1 MSVLPP
7 RAIRVAIVDDQPAV
21 RAAFRTILEAH
32 ALDVVGEAGD
42 GDGAISLV
50 AAARP
55 DVVLMDVRMPGR
67 DGISA
72 TRALVERTATT
83 RVLVLT
89 TFDDDE
95 VLWGALGSGASGFL
109 LKNSPPEDL
118 VVAIRRIANGD
129 TVLDPSVA
137 GRVFARFART
147 APPDPAVIA
156 RFDRL
161 TTREREVLDLVTHGL
176 SNAEIA
182 AALGVGEATAKTH
195 LSRMLTKLD
204 VRDRVQA
211 VVLAYRHDQVRR

>member
-1 MSVLPP
+1 
-7 RAIRVAIVDDQPAV
+7 VALVDDHAAV

-32 ALDVVGEAGD
+32 DLEVVGEASD
-42 GDGAISLV
+42 GDGAVSLV
-50 AAARP
+50 RSTRP

-72 TRALVERTATT
+72 ARAIVSAPHPP

-95 VLWGALGSGASGFL
+95 VLWGALGSGASGFM

-118 VVAIRRIANGD
+118 VAAIRRVATGD
-129 TVLDPSVA
+129 SVLDPTVA
-137 GRVFARFART
+137 GRVFARFAAT
-147 APPDPAVIA
+147 GPPDPEVVA
-156 RFDRL
+156 RFERL
-161 TTREREVLDLVTHGL
+161 TGRERDVLELVAAGM

-182 AALGVGEATAKTH
+182 TALGVGEATAKTH
-195 LSRMLTKLD
+195 LSRMLTKLE

-211 VVLAYRHDQVRR
+211 VILAYRHHQVRR